1 MDIHSEKHHKH
12 HLTNY
17 ISPIQLHQDK
27 QVGFSHLAQKTAVEI
42 ITYVLSLLPDLCQH
56 LEATSAF
63 FQDLTD
69 QNDGVIDGPG
79 SDSEEAKL
87 MASCFERLFYCM
99 VQFFSW

>member
-1 MDIHSEKHHKH
+1 
-12 HLTNY
+12 
-17 ISPIQLHQDK
+17 
-27 QVGFSHLAQKTAVEI
+27 VEI